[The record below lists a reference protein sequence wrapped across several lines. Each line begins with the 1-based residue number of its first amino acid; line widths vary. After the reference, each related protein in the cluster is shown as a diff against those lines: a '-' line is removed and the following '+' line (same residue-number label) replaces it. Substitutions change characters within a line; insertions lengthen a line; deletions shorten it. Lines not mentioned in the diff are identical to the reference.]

1 MVGRGRRLRNPA
13 GGARSCLQPLPG
25 RACRVPEAAWG
36 VCLPREEGLG
46 AGGQLCVSPLL
57 RMSTDLLSFL
67 RGCLR
72 ETEAIAGLGSL
83 ERETQS
89 AGRAAGPGQ
98 ACVLLAP
105 APWAPPGRR
114 CGWVASTGLRLGAG
128 TCRGCLRPL
137 ISGQECAVVL
147 LAGSLRA
154 FGTSPGAR
162 GRHLSSSACPDALWV
177 SAPSLPQLG
186 LPSEPVCKCVRVR
199 AWECVHGSVY
209 VCMCAWIHVY
219 MCLWACACVGTS
231 VCVSECECV

>member
-1 MVGRGRRLRNPA
+1 M
-13 GGARSCLQPLPG
+13 
-25 RACRVPEAAWG
+25 
-36 VCLPREEGLG
+36 CLPREEGLG

-67 RGCLR
+67 RGSLR
-72 ETEAIAGLGSL
+72 ESEATAGLGSL
-83 ERETQS
+83 KRETQS

-105 APWAPPGRR
+105 APGAPPGRR

-128 TCRGCLRPL
+128 TCRGCLRLL

-186 LPSEPVCKCVRVR
+186 LPREPVCKCVRVR
-199 AWECVHGSVY
+199 AWEFVHGSVCVY
-209 VCMCAWIHVY
+209 VCMDPCVHVFVG
-219 MCLWACACVGTS
+219 MCLCGYDCV
-231 VCVSECECV
+231 CI